1 MQSIDKNSPVDP
13 EVMFKLSYGLFVL
26 SARENE
32 KDNGCIT
39 NTVTQITST
48 PLQISV
54 AVNKANYTHGMIQ
67 RTGEFVLSVLSESAT
82 FEVFQ
87 RFGFQSG
94 KESNKF
100 TTSCERA
107 ANGIC
112 YISEHTNGVIAAKV
126 TDSKDMGTHTVFFAE
141 VTQSFV
147 LSNERSATYQY
158 YFDHIKPKP
167 QPPKEKGFVC
177 KICGYV
183 YEGETLPEDFIC
195 PICKHGASDFEKI
208 NTRRSQDDYTDK
220 GHGTGCS
227 ENR

>member
-13 EVMFKLSYGLFVL
+13 AAMFKLSYGLFVL
-26 SARENE
+26 TARENE
-32 KDNGCIT
+32 KDNGCII
-39 NTVTQITST
+39 NTVTQITSA
-48 PLQISV
+48 PLQISI
-54 AVNKANYTHGMIQ
+54 AVNKANFTHGMIR

-82 FEVFQ
+82 FEVFK

-94 KESNKF
+94 KETNKF
-100 TTSCERA
+100 PDSSERA
-107 ANGIC
+107 VNGIC
-112 YISEHTNGVIAAKV
+112 YISEHTNGIIAAKV
-126 TDSKDMGTHTVFFAE
+126 TDSKDMGSHTVFFAE

-167 QPPKEKGFVC
+167 QPPQESKKGFVC

-195 PICKHGASDFEKI
+195 PICKHGANDFE
-208 NTRRSQDDYTDK
+208 
-220 GHGTGCS
+220 
-227 ENR
+227 ELP